1 MSIFANHPMVLPNGS
16 NVNVCF
22 QNGDKIVS
30 LSLDD
35 SCGRMELLGRGT
47 IELHRKTRVG
57 GVEVCTSEV
66 FLDSTEASVVH
77 STMSNF
83 ERALRWMNR
92 MSWGFD
98 AQDDFCKG
106 SEPASDRV

>member
-47 IELHRKTRVG
+47 IELHRRNRSG
-57 GVEVCTSEV
+57 GVTVCT
-66 FLDSTEASVVH
+66 DEAFASPGLVPA
-77 STMSNF
+77 TMVNF
-83 ERALRWMNR
+83 EIAMQWMR
-92 MSWGFD
+92 KVSWGFD
-98 AQDDFCKG
+98 AQNEPYKG
-106 SEPASDRV
+106 LPVYK

>member
-1 MSIFANHPMVLPNGS
+1 MSIFANHPMVLPTGS

-35 SCGRMELLGRGT
+35 SCGRMEQLRRGT
-47 IELHRKTRVG
+47 IELHRRTSVG
-57 GVEVCTSEV
+57 GIEVCTSEV
-66 FLDSTEASVVH
+66 FLGSTEASVVH

-83 ERALRWMNR
+83 ERAIQWMNKA
-92 MSWGFD
+92 SWGFD
-98 AQDDFCKG
+98 AQDDSCRGLRACK
-106 SEPASDRV
+106 

>member
-47 IELHRKTRVG
+47 IELHRKTRSG
-57 GVEVCTSEV
+57 GVAVCTDEIFTSPMTV
-66 FLDSTEASVVH
+66 PA
-77 STMSNF
+77 TMVNF
-83 ERALRWMNR
+83 DRALRWMNKV
-92 MSWGFD
+92 SWGFD
-98 AQDDFCKG
+98 AQDDSYQGLPVYK
-106 SEPASDRV
+106 

>member
-1 MSIFANHPMVLPNGS
+1 MSIFANHPMVLPTGT

-35 SCGRMELLGRGT
+35 SCGRMEQLRRGT
-47 IELHRKTRVG
+47 IELHRRTSAG

-66 FLDSTEASVVH
+66 FLGSTEASVVH

-83 ERALRWMNR
+83 ERAIQWMNKA
-92 MSWGFD
+92 SWGFD
-98 AQDDFCKG
+98 AQRKELRVCK
-106 SEPASDRV
+106 